1 MVRILRATNKHSLNK
16 IIKRHQKIYENT
28 TFNIPLSKVN
38 KVNRRLLMHVTH
50 DCS

>member
-16 IIKRHQKIYENT
+16 IIKRHHKIYENT

>member
-1 MVRILRATNKHSLNK
+1 MVRILRATHTHSLIK
-16 IIKRHQKIYENT
+16 IIKRDQKIYENT

-38 KVNRRLLMHVTH
+38 KVNRRLLMQVTH